1 MTLVVCKQSEGMR
14 VCGTGGA
21 PRCPQGTGWPLA
33 LECSVPMAFCPPA
46 RSRAVR
52 LPSCRC
58 LVPCRRDRPR
68 LLARPPSPLSG
79 ATLHAPAWA
88 SRELHRAAS
97 GFLYFSAACV
107 QLSAS
112 TPSWSAWL
120 TALGFVFIL
129 PSSNSLIP
137 QAFYL
142 KFSILFTHRDL
153 SQNVVWN
160 PSPQDAPLPLVS
172 LTSAASPPAC
182 GKPLDASQGSLRM
195 LGDS

>member
-33 LECSVPMAFCPPA
+33 LECSVHQRAPEPCDCPHA
-46 RSRAVR
+46 GVWCRAGVTA
-52 LPSCRC
+52 LACW
-58 LVPCRRDRPR
+58 RDRPR
-68 LLARPPSPLSG
+68 PSLGRPYVLPRG
-79 ATLHAPAWA
+79 HHVNCA
-88 SRELHRAAS
+88 EQHRAS
-97 GFLYFSAACV
+97 FIS
-107 QLSAS
+107 QLRVCSFWPPRQAGLLGS
-112 TPSWSAWL
+112 QPL
-120 TALGFVFIL
+120 ALSLFL

>member
-1 MTLVVCKQSEGMR
+1 MPTRDGLAISPGVL
-14 VCGTGGA
+14 
-21 PRCPQGTGWPLA
+21 CPHGILSTSA
-33 LECSVPMAFCPPA
+33 LP
-46 RSRAVR
+46 SRATALMQV
-52 LPSCRC
+52 SGA
-58 LVPCRRDRPR
+58 VP
-68 LLARPPSPLSG
+68 ARPPSPLSG
-79 ATLHAPAWA
+79 ATLRAPAWA
-88 SRELHRAAS
+88 SRELRRAAS

>member
-68 LLARPPSPLSG
+68 PSLGRPYVLPRGHHVNCAEQHRASFISQLRVCSFRPPRQAGLPGSQPL
-79 ATLHAPAWA
+79 A
-88 SRELHRAAS
+88 
-97 GFLYFSAACV
+97 
-107 QLSAS
+107 LS
-112 TPSWSAWL
+112 L
-120 TALGFVFIL
+120 FL

-172 LTSAASPPAC
+172 LTSAASPRLWETPRRLPRKPANA
-182 GKPLDASQGSLRM
+182 GGQLTG
-195 LGDS
+195 